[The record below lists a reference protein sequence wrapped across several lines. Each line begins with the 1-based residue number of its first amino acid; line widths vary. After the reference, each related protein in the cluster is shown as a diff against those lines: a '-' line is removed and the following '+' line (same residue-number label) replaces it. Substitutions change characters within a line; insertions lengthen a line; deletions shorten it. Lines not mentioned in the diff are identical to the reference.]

1 MQIEVV
7 TGVYDPP
14 FLDTAFEDDD
24 APDYL
29 TC

>member
-14 FLDTAFEDDD
+14 HSDLDYDDD
-24 APDYL
+24 DTPDYL